1 MKAQVPHDK
10 LLVTL
15 IGLKKVHAH
24 DNIHV
29 CLFVCLFV
37 FFIIPLITD
46 DCCPFPK
53 LWRKKH
59 VDGIILFSCL
69 FSLDL
74 FPSYFLQQRS
84 YRLRI

>member
-29 CLFVCLFV
+29 CLFVCLF
-37 FFIIPLITD
+37 FYHTID
-46 DCCPFPK
+46 N
-53 LWRKKH
+53 R
-59 VDGIILFSCL
+59 
-69 FSLDL
+69 
-74 FPSYFLQQRS
+74 
-84 YRLRI
+84 